1 MPRTCSNGCSRAAST
16 STAATGACASAS
28 ASTTTRPRW
37 TRSSPPRRRRCD
49 RIGAMRILRVLAAA
63 ALVAVAP
70 VALHAAEPFPGKQ
83 IRFVVPYP
91 PGGPLDTVA
100 RLLGQKVSASVK
112 HPVVIDNVPGAGGN
126 IGAGTVARA
135 APDGYTIL
143 MGAVATHAIN
153 PTLYPS
159 IPYNAEKD
167 FIAVTQLASTPN
179 VLVLN
184 PGVQA
189 GTVAEFIKLAK
200 AQPGKL
206 NFGSGSTGSAGHLA
220 GELFKSMAGVDMA
233 HIPYKGA
240 AAAMQDLVGG
250 RVDLMFDNLA
260 SSLAQVKGGRVR
272 ALAVTTAKR
281 SPLAP
286 ELPTVAEAG
295 LPGFD
300 ISTWFGIFVPAGTPR
315 PVVDRLH
322 DEFVKALAAP
332 DVREK
337 MLNLGAEPVG
347 NTPEEFAA
355 YVRSEAAKYAKLV
368 KASGA
373 KV

>member
-1 MPRTCSNGCSRAAST
+1 MKLIR
-16 STAATGACASAS
+16 
-28 ASTTTRPRW
+28 
-37 TRSSPPRRRRCD
+37 
-49 RIGAMRILRVLAAA
+49 LLAAA
-63 ALVAVAP
+63 ALVALAP
-70 VALHAAEPFPGKQ
+70 LAGIGAEPFPGKQ
-83 IRFVVPYP
+83 VRFVVPYP

-100 RLLGQKVSASVK
+100 RLLGQKVSASIK

-126 IGAGTVARA
+126 IGAGVVARA

-153 PTLYPS
+153 PTLYS
-159 IPYNAEKD
+159 TIPYNAEKD

-179 VLVLN
+179 VLVVN
-184 PGVQA
+184 NA
-189 GTVAEFIKLAK
+189 IEANSVAEFIKLAK
-200 AQPGKL
+200 SKPGKL

-220 GELFKSMAGVDMA
+220 GELFKTMAGVDMA

-240 AAAMQDLVGG
+240 AGAMQDLIGG

-260 SSLAQVKGGRVR
+260 SSLSQVKGGRVR
-272 ALAVTTAKR
+272 ALAVTTPKR
-281 SPLAP
+281 TKLAP
-286 ELPTVAEAG
+286 ELPTIAESG

-322 DEFVKALAAP
+322 AEFTRALAAP

-337 MLNLGAEPVG
+337 MLALGAEPVG
-347 NTPEEFAA
+347 STPEQFAA
-355 YVRSEAAKYAKLV
+355 YVKAEAAKYAKLV
-368 KASGA
+368 RTSGA
-373 KV
+373 KVD